1 MMGGIMTTVT
11 TLGVLA
17 VDGRPVRGERLAALV
32 RELVEARG
40 RAVHTGA
47 LVEAVWRGDP
57 PDGSAGALQALV
69 SRVRRLGLPVEAV
82 PGGYRVPADLVD
94 VDAVAVRE
102 SIELARTA
110 LRCGDAAAA
119 RSAADAAR
127 ARFPETPDLAEGARL
142 FADVVALRAEAALAG
157 AGAFDEADLRRLV
170 AHPPPDEPA
179 AALLVRVLAAQGR
192 DAEALDLIERLRAE
206 LADRYGTD
214 PSPALAEAHLALL
227 RGELRAEPA
236 PRRVATAGTLPRGWR
251 RPTAAL
257 VGRDDDV
264 SAVVAALAEAPL
276 VTIVAPGGAGK
287 TRLAAEVARR
297 GTGPVQV
304 IELAGVRAPDGVLP
318 AVVAAFGGADTAPT
332 AAGLSLERRV
342 LSPQQRLREI
352 APELDGLVVLDNCEH
367 VLDAAAGVI
376 ADLLAAAAP
385 EVAVLATSRAPLGL
399 AGEVVHRLAA
409 LPDSEALG
417 LLESRARAGGAVPTW
432 DEERALALC
441 HRLDNLPLALELAA
455 ARLRSMPIDDVLAG
469 LSDRFAL
476 LDDALRG
483 LPERHASL
491 WAMVDW
497 SRRLLAPGDRDLLQ
511 RLAVIPAPFTADL
524 AAAVAGEPDVRRG
537 LANLVEQSLLS
548 LEGDGGAPRYRML
561 ETVREYGEARLDA
574 AGDREAASAGL
585 VGWAREEAVGLARR
599 YFGAGQ
605 LGAFARCAAEQ
616 ENLVAGLRLAG
627 AADDEV
633 AGIDIAIALF
643 HLWSVRGL
651 HVEVTG
657 WAAGLLHADD
667 PPARLRSAITAGSS
681 AGRPLPDADR
691 LAWFCLMVGVNAGI
705 TGPLRVAALAG
716 RALARVLAERPGEVS
731 ARLKVLA
738 SAVPAFD
745 RLRVDTNLASAES
758 LIVYP
763 DPYVQ
768 GFGLFLRSVLR
779 ATGGMPAA
787 SVADAELAYRRFEQA
802 GDHWGMAMAAQVVG
816 HSVGSGSGE
825 LAIEW
830 LARSVRHMELVGAKQ
845 DARSIGVLLYVRRAL
860 NGDPDAERRLHEL
873 VASGPAVDTGVDI
886 DVDIVQAYLGLA
898 HLAWRR
904 ERYDEA
910 LAYGDTLDR
919 IAPLAER
926 LPRRRVPFRVEVAV
940 LHLWVGAALPS
951 ARARASARAIASL
964 TLARDE
970 ALATN
975 ESPPLGA
982 WALGGAE
989 LAAFHGE
996 REAARELWALG
1007 IGAGADAG
1015 IVFPYGEGAQLA
1027 AILGTEA
1034 QRRELL
1040 AAGRGKQAAAISA
1053 RVRELMGGL
1062 LDNP

>member
-1 MMGGIMTTVT
+1 MTTVT

-32 RELVEARG
+32 RELIEARG
-40 RAVHTGA
+40 RAVHPAA
-47 LVEAVWRGDP
+47 LVEAVWQGDP

-82 PGGYRVPADLVD
+82 PGGYRVPADRVD

-102 SIELARTA
+102 SIERARAA
-110 LRCGDAAAA
+110 LRRGDAAAA

-127 ARFPETPDLAEGARL
+127 ARFPETPDLAAGARL
-142 FADVVALRAEAALAG
+142 FADVAALRAEAALAG
-157 AGAFDEADLRRLV
+157 AGAFDEDDLRRLV

-192 DAEALDLIERLRAE
+192 DAEALEVVERLRAE
-206 LADRYGTD
+206 LADRYGAD
-214 PSPALAEAHLALL
+214 PSPVLAEAHLALL
-227 RGELRAEPA
+227 RGELRAAPA
-236 PRRVATAGTLPRGWR
+236 PRPAAAALPPGWR
-251 RPTAAL
+251 RPAAPL
-257 VGRDDDV
+257 VGREHDV
-264 SAVVAALAEAPL
+264 SAVAAALAGAPL
-276 VTIVAPGGAGK
+276 VTVVAPGGAGK

-297 GTGPVQV
+297 ATGPVRV
-304 IELAGVRAPDGVLP
+304 NVLAGVRAPDGVLP
-318 AVVAAFGGADTAPT
+318 TVVAAFGGADTAPT
-332 AAGLSLERRV
+332 APGVSLERRV
-342 LSPQQRLREI
+342 LGPRERLREI
-352 APELDGLVVLDNCEH
+352 AAELDGLVVLDNCEH
-367 VLDAAAGVI
+367 VLDAAADVI

-409 LPDSEALG
+409 LPDAEALG
-417 LLESRARAGGAVPTW
+417 LLQSRARAGGAVPTW
-432 DEERALALC
+432 DERRALALC

-497 SRRLLAPGDRDLLQ
+497 SRRLLAPGDRELLQ

-561 ETVREYGEARLDA
+561 ETVREYGEARLNA

-585 VGWAREEAVGLARR
+585 VGWARQEAIGLARR
-599 YFGAGQ
+599 YFGDDQ
-605 LGAFARCAAEQ
+605 LSAFARCAAEQ
-616 ENLVAGLRLAG
+616 ENLVAGLRLTV

-651 HVEVTG
+651 HLEVTG

-667 PPARLRSAITAGSS
+667 PGARLRSAITAGAA

-716 RALARVLAERPGEVS
+716 RALDRLLTERPGEVS
-731 ARLKVLA
+731 ARLKALA
-738 SAVPAFD
+738 CAVPAFD
-745 RLRVDTNLASAES
+745 RLRMDTDGGGAES
-758 LIVYP
+758 LIAYP
-763 DPYVQ
+763 DPFVQ
-768 GFGLFLRSVLR
+768 GFGLFLRSVLQ
-779 ATGGMPAA
+779 ATGGMPTG

-802 GDHWGMAMAAQVVG
+802 GDHWGMAMSAQVVG
-816 HSVGSGSGE
+816 HSAGSGGGDR
-825 LAIEW
+825 AIEW
-830 LARSVRHMELVGAKQ
+830 LERSVRHMELVGAKQ
-845 DARSIGVLLYVRRAL
+845 DARSIGVLLHVRRAL
-860 NGDPDAERRLHEL
+860 NGDPDAERRLREL
-873 VASGPAVDTGVDI
+873 AASVPDGEAGADFDG
-886 DVDIVQAYLGLA
+886 DVVQAYLGLA
-898 HLAWRR
+898 HLAWQRG
-904 ERYDEA
+904 RYEEA
-910 LAYGDTLDR
+910 LRYGDALDR

-926 LPRRRVPFRVEVAV
+926 LPRRRVAFRVEVAV
-940 LHLWVGAALPS
+940 LHLWVGEALPS
-951 ARARASARAIASL
+951 ARARASARAVESL
-964 TLARDE
+964 AIVRDE

-989 LAAFHGE
+989 LAAFRGD
-996 REAARELWALG
+996 RESARELWALG
-1007 IGAGADAG
+1007 IAAGADAG
-1015 IVFPYGEGAQLA
+1015 IVFPYGEGARLA
-1027 AILGTEA
+1027 AILGDQE

-1040 AAGRGKQAAAISA
+1040 AAGPGRQAAAISA

-1062 LDNP
+1062 LAKP